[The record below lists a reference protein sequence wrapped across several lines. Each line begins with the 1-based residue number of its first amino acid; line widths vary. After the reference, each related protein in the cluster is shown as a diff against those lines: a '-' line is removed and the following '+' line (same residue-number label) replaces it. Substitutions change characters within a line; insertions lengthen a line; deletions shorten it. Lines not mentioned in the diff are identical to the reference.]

1 MILDPLADMLT
12 RIRNAQMIG
21 SDTVRILG
29 SNQVERVLEVLSS
42 ERFVGGY
49 RRESVPGRGGFDF
62 IVTLRYGKTGRP
74 VIRECR
80 RVSRSG
86 RRVYARVE
94 ELKKVR
100 AGLGVAIVST
110 PQGVMTDS
118 QARKAHVGGEILMT
132 VS

>member
-1 MILDPLADMLT
+1 MISDPLADMLT

-21 SDTVRILG
+21 SDTVRVLG

-42 ERFVGGY
+42 ERFIGEY
-49 RRESVPGRGGFDF
+49 KREPVPGRGGFDF
-62 IVTLRYGKTGRP
+62 IVNLRYGKSGRP

-86 RRVYARVE
+86 RRVYARVD
-94 ELKKVR
+94 ELKRVR
-100 AGLGVAIVST
+100 AGLGISILST
-110 PQGVMTDS
+110 PQGVMTDT

>member
-62 IVTLRYGKTGRP
+62 VVTLRYGKNGRP

-86 RRVYARVE
+86 RRVYARVD